1 MDHRD
6 GRDTRWEEH
15 RVERRTALVDSA
27 LRAIRAHGASVTVD
41 EVALAS
47 GTSKTVLYRYFGDR
61 NGLYLAVADRVSS
74 NILAE
79 VAPRLA
85 SLRDGGQVAD
95 LVRGLADA
103 YIGLVDRDPEIY
115 LFVMNRPAGLP
126 AGAGDPAT
134 GIADRIAVELAEA
147 IRDEQRRRGTSG
159 GPVETLAF
167 GIVGFIRTAT
177 GHWLEGGG
185 SASMPRSDLIRLIT
199 STFTSAVVAAADGT
213 SPTPFV
219 TAAKEPS

>member
-15 RVERRTALVDSA
+15 RVERRAALVDAA
-27 LRAIRAHGASVTVD
+27 LRAIRTHGASVTVD
-41 EVALAS
+41 EIALAS

-61 NGLYLAVADRVSS
+61 NGLYLAVADRVAS
-74 NILAE
+74 NILGE
-79 VAPRLA
+79 VAPRFA

-95 LVRGLADA
+95 LVRDLADA
-103 YIGLVDRDPEIY
+103 YIGLVDRDPDIY

-134 GIADRIAVELAEA
+134 GIADRIAIELAEA
-147 IRDEQRRRGTSG
+147 IRDEQRRRGTSAG
-159 GPVETLAF
+159 AVDTLAF

-177 GHWLEGGG
+177 GHWLETGG
-185 SASMPRSDLIRLIT
+185 SASMPRSDLIQLIT
-199 STFTSAVVAAADGT
+199 ATFTRG
-213 SPTPFV
+213 V
-219 TAAKEPS
+219 TAAVDGTAPTDLVTA